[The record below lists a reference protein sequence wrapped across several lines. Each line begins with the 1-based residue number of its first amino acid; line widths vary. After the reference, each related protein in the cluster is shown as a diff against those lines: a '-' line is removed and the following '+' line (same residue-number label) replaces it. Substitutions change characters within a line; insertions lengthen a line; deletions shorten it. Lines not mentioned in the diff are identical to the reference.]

1 MAAAALGTPFTLTA
15 GNQTAS
21 DIKMAAG
28 ASGNRSGAVIDTNVH
43 LFCYPFRDLKYGAT
57 TTLLDKLRRHNIGQ
71 AWTGSYTSLFHKN
84 IDHVNAKL
92 VKECREHGSG
102 ILIPFGT
109 VNPVFPDWEEDLRR
123 CHEEY
128 QMPGLRLFPG
138 YHGYTLEDESFKKLL
153 QQAAER
159 GMLIQVVVAMEDE
172 RMQHPLVEVPDVDV
186 SPMPGILARVPDAR
200 VQLLHPFR
208 HVRGDHLRSMIEETD
223 VTFEISNLDGVAA
236 LERVMKG
243 NHWYMPDLT
252 IPPERLL
259 FGSHMP
265 YFPLENSL
273 FKFMES
279 PLSEKQLRLIRSE
292 NAERLLAAV

>member
-71 AWTGSYTSLFHKN
+71 AWTGSHTSLFHKN

-208 HVRGDHLRSMIEETD
+208 HVRGDRLRSMIEETD